1 MKLNG
6 ELKKK
11 NNMKRILYLSTVIIC
26 LGCACLWL
34 TACGD
39 DDVDIDRDYTNVS
52 YKVEPTYDLQKF
64 YKIIAYY
71 TDFDGKAHEEVIED
85 SNEWNYRERKSGD
98 HSIRCRV
105 VALAKTAEEYGDLDV
120 AYYDLG
126 YSYSIHWYKQE
137 GGAHSIQPVP
147 WSESVS
153 KNEVPAYLANHP
165 TITIFE
171 FNK

>member
-1 MKLNG
+1 
-6 ELKKK
+6 
-11 NNMKRILYLSTVIIC
+11 MKRILYLSTFITCVC
-26 LGCACLWL
+26 CACLWL

-39 DDVDIDRDYTNVS
+39 DDVDIDRDYTSVT
-52 YKVEPTYDLQKF
+52 YKVTPTFDLQKL
-64 YKIIAYY
+64 YKVMAYY
-71 TDFDGKAHEEVIED
+71 TDFSGVAHEELIED
-85 SNEWNYRERKSGD
+85 ATEWIYKEKQSGN
-98 HSIRCRV
+98 HNIKCRV
-105 VALAKTAEEYGDLDV
+105 VATAKTAEEYGELD
-120 AYYDLG
+120 AGSYDLG

-137 GGAHSIQPVP
+137 GSAHSIQPEP